1 MTRPHPMNRKEH
13 DTLKAAIGTGPGKVE
28 SRRDFTHYHFDR
40 PNSPCIF
47 DWEYFS
53 TMNDLQQLRQ
63 RIDGLLTDD
72 SFFAAAADWPLLELV
87 PQQQQSDWDW
97 LPGLLA
103 SLPNADWLP
112 QVVSTIDVTALKA
125 GVLLMHDFVEESHR
139 DSQSI
144 EGRGEHQLGDY
155 WHAILHRREPD
166 YVNAKYWFRQ
176 IGSQQAFSELARHA
190 AARLDA
196 CPSSRSLDW
205 RNRLGCPQQWKPL
218 SFVDLCESCQSAND
232 PDLMQAAREI
242 QRAEMLLLFRQTYRQ
257 ATGA

>member
-1 MTRPHPMNRKEH
+1 
-13 DTLKAAIGTGPGKVE
+13 
-28 SRRDFTHYHFDR
+28 
-40 PNSPCIF
+40 
-47 DWEYFS
+47 
-53 TMNDLQQLRQ
+53 MNDLQQLRQ

-144 EGRGEHQLGDY
+144 EGRGEH
-155 WHAILHRREPD
+155 
-166 YVNAKYWFRQ
+166 
-176 IGSQQAFSELARHA
+176 
-190 AARLDA
+190 RL
-196 CPSSRSLDW
+196 
-205 RNRLGCPQQWKPL
+205 
-218 SFVDLCESCQSAND
+218 
-232 PDLMQAAREI
+232 
-242 QRAEMLLLFRQTYRQ
+242 
-257 ATGA
+257 